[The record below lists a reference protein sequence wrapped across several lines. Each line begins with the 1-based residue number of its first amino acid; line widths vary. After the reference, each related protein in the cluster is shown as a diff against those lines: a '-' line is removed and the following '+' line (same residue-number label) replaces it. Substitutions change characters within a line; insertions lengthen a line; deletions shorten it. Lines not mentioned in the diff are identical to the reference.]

1 MTGTHV
7 PMRRCVGCR
16 QVRPRAAL
24 RRYVRTSEGVIVPG
38 PTALGRGAWLC
49 TETLACA
56 TAAIEHRAFDRA
68 FKGSCRTPAIA
79 ELLAV
84 P

>member
-16 QVRPRAAL
+16 QVRPRAVL
-24 RRYVRTSEGVIVPG
+24 RRYVRTSDGVLLPG
-38 PTALGRGAWLC
+38 ATAPGRGAWLC
-49 TETLACA
+49 PASPACA
-56 TAAIEHRAFDRA
+56 EAAIEHRAFDRA
-68 FKGSCRTPAIA
+68 LKGPCRIPKVA